1 METIEY
7 NSIRG
12 DAVSEIRKEIEPI
25 KAQKLKPFL
34 DNFESLIKSTKETYA
49 HQPEIWK
56 EELTK
61 TKLLIRYWKLLENL
75 RITNA
80 IHNQLP
86 WSIFGN
92 DLTISSN

>member
-1 METIEY
+1 MLETIEY

-49 HQPEIWK
+49 HQPEI
-56 EELTK
+56 
-61 TKLLIRYWKLLENL
+61 
-75 RITNA
+75 
-80 IHNQLP
+80 
-86 WSIFGN
+86 
-92 DLTISSN
+92 